1 MLDDHS
7 KAGGPVSD
15 ETDPHPDASVAAE
28 PPTSAVDPS
37 STVTVVGEPAA
48 EEEDGREAV
57 AAALAVGDPE
67 LGWSAARVRGL
78 QAEAAVHEAERAAL
92 EAADADDAETDA
104 HENGGD
110 DRAVDAEF
118 ASSPQRLGHEVL
130 REDSVIDEYGY
141 ERTRAEMS
149 GRKLN
154 KGIDS
159 IRRQREW

>member
-1 MLDDHS
+1 MLDDYS

-104 HENGGD
+104 
-110 DRAVDAEF
+110 EF